1 MEKEIIS
8 LLKDKSVTKQAIYRK
23 TQSVFNLI
31 QTQLKNKAKKLT
43 DIISSKD
50 GSVKIEYSS
59 DGEFDARIKFS
70 GDTLVF
76 HMHSNVFDFPKE
88 HTIYK
93 KKYIQE
99 DNTRSFCG
107 IIYVYEFLS
116 DSLKYNRMNDSGFLL
131 ARIFVNKENHF
142 FVEGEKQLGFLFND
156 IANQKI
162 NKDSINHII
171 ELLMIYA
178 LEFDLQ
184 TPNFNDVREI
194 LVHQILNMSN
204 NQKIK
209 TAKRVGYK
217 FSFETNND

>member
-1 MEKEIIS
+1 MENEIIS
-8 LLKDKSVTKQAIYRK
+8 LLKQKSVTKQSIFRK
-23 TQSVFNLI
+23 THSVFNLI
-31 QTQLKNKAKKLT
+31 KELLNERAKRLT
-43 DIISSKD
+43 DIISPKD
-50 GSVKIEYSS
+50 DSVKIEYSS
-59 DGEFDARIKFS
+59 DGEFDANIKFS

-76 HMHSNVFDFPKE
+76 HMHSNVFDFPQE
-88 HTIYK
+88 HAIYK

-99 DNTRSFCG
+99 DTTRAYCG

-116 DSLKYNRMNDSGFLL
+116 DSLKYNRMNDSGLLL
-131 ARIFVNKENHF
+131 ARIFINKDSHF

-156 IANQKI
+156 IANQKVN
-162 NKDSINHII
+162 NKSLNKII
-171 ELLMIYA
+171 DLLMIYA
-178 LEFDLQ
+178 LEFDLK
-184 TPNFNDVREI
+184 TPNFNDVRGI